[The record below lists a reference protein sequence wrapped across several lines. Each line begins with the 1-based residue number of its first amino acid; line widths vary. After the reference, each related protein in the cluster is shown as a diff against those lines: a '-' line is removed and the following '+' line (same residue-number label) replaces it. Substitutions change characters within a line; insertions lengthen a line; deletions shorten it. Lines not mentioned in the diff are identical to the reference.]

1 MKRKKL
7 SSSERRG
14 LTVILA
20 VILMMGGLLI
30 GLYFT
35 SEGSGGSSVS
45 VDDNAA
51 ISVIPSDSADSE
63 AGRADGETRRR
74 KRAKRAKRARNDSV
88 DGKGSSRDRGRRSGN
103 GKSRERGSAVK
114 GNPRDILA
122 DTIPGQPHR

>member
-30 GLYFT
+30 GLYFA

-51 ISVIPSDSADSE
+51 VSVIPSDSVDSE
-63 AGRADGETRRR
+63 AGRADGETRGR
-74 KRAKRAKRARNDSV
+74 KRANRARNDSV
-88 DGKGSSRDRGRRSGN
+88 EEKGSSRGKGRRSGN
-103 GKSRERGSAVK
+103 GKSRERGFAGK

-122 DTIPGQPHR
+122 DTIPGQSHR